1 MIQTAVDMMPFDAEI
16 RMSNGAAV
24 VGWPLLGESASCP
37 FFFTAH
43 FLTSR
48 NLAVLCCGHF

>member
-16 RMSNGAAV
+16 RMPNGAAV
-24 VGWPLLGESASCP
+24 VGWPLLGESASFP
-37 FFFTAH
+37 FFFAAH

-48 NLAVLCCGHF
+48 NIAVLCWGHF